1 MLSGDQWLKKM
12 VSSSTRYQPGQDLC
26 LFGHKERQT
35 MFPRTAACLI
45 RSVSL
50 RKVREVRHLPAAP
63 DCTERWG
70 DPPAVHPAPS
80 SKSAP
85 ATEKAAGSAGTCCR
99 ENSSVAVLPGC
110 GISTASTACPCP
122 RTQPLL
128 LLAVPL
134 FAGWRPQMLSFLQFF
149 PSSFQHVALHWR
161 WELGNQ
167 RGHQPHSWS
176 LQRTVITKTRKPVW
190 DSTSIQNCLQGSFTL
205 GLHLPEDG
213 FGFVAGWGST
223 RWATDIVDS
232 IASRTS
238 RAGLCWLLE
247 YLNSGLGYIF

>member
-1 MLSGDQWLKKM
+1 MTQRRWSAQAPSTNQGKTFAFLGTKIDNVPKDSSLSDKECVLEESERRSKTLTCWTWL
-12 VSSSTRYQPGQDLC
+12 Y
-26 LFGHKERQT
+26 
-35 MFPRTAACLI
+35 
-45 RSVSL
+45 
-50 RKVREVRHLPAAP
+50 REVRRPSRCSSCPFKQVSTSERNGCWLSRDMLQREQQCSYAARLWDQHSRHCLPSP
-63 DCTERWG
+63 QD
-70 DPPAVHPAPS
+70 S
-80 SKSAP
+80 
-85 ATEKAAGSAGTCCR
+85 
-99 ENSSVAVLPGC
+99 
-110 GISTASTACPCP
+110 
-122 RTQPLL
+122 PLL

-134 FAGWRPQMLSFLQFF
+134 FAGWWPQMLSFLQFF
-149 PSSFQHVALHWR
+149 SSSFQHVALHWC

-190 DSTSIQNCLQGSFTL
+190 EPTSIQTCLKGSFTL

-223 RWATDIVDS
+223 CWATYIVDS